1 MWPVLRSGGSRLGW
15 KRLTYLDTALVASY
29 LSYTPWSTRK
39 GYTGPSWPTPGGWLK
54 SRQIL
59 RRR

>member
-1 MWPVLRSGGSRLGW
+1 MWPVLRSGGNRLGW
-15 KRLTYLDTALVASY
+15 KRLTYLDTALVASC
-29 LSYTPWSTRK
+29 LPCTPWSTRR
-39 GYTGPSWPTPGGWLK
+39 GYTGPSWPTLGGGLN